1 MSMESPIIKKWN
13 RWFDVIYNDVVTL
26 HYYRMIYRDVGS
38 MVGANPAIQKPSSF
52 YDLLGRGYVTMAA
65 IMIRRQVDNGKD
77 CISLV
82 RLLSDISNHP
92 EEISRR
98 RFHKFYE
105 SHGFSEAQIDGDFE
119 AAGVEAGRD
128 FVDPERVDSDV
139 KELKQ
144 VTASLRKYTNK
155 TVAHIDVRQQ
165 MTSVPTF
172 GDLDDSIDAL
182 ARLCGKYSIL
192 LRGEGIAFFE
202 PVIQYDWQAVFRV
215 AWIVDEPGV
224 QAQRREPHV
233 S

>member
-1 MSMESPIIKKWN
+1 M
-13 RWFDVIYNDVVTL
+13 
-26 HYYRMIYRDVGS
+26 
-38 MVGANPAIQKPSSF
+38 
-52 YDLLGRGYVTMAA
+52 
-65 IMIRRQVDNGKD
+65 
-77 CISLV
+77 
-82 RLLSDISNHP
+82 
-92 EEISRR
+92 
-98 RFHKFYE
+98 
-105 SHGFSEAQIDGDFE
+105 
-119 AAGVEAGRD
+119 
-128 FVDPERVDSDV
+128 
-139 KELKQ
+139 
-144 VTASLRKYTNK
+144 TASLRKYTNK

-215 AWIVDEPGV
+215 AWIVGEPGV